1 MIKVGIYGPD
11 DVDSPLRKQLLRL
24 LLRHPDVDLHRVSSA
39 TGTGV
44 PLARLHP
51 VYTGDTELALERGLD
66 TEDLD
71 VLFVIDEENFTQEIV
86 DAVKEKDLAVIV
98 LGEANNLR
106 LNLPEGMVYGF
117 AEYNRKALVRGARMA
132 VSPSPVALLIE
143 TALFPLAKNWML
155 QGDIQAEVRAPYHPE
170 GEVDEA
176 LKVLGEIQK
185 DLNADISLR
194 NSGHV
199 PYERMDLTLRL
210 PLSHTVSEI
219 RNIYEQAYEDHS
231 FVHVVDGNEG
241 IDEDLRGSNKCL
253 MQIFRQGD
261 SLVIN
266 ASADL
271 QTRSRAGNAV
281 HLMNLIFGLYERTG
295 LSI

>member
-11 DVDSPLRKQLLRL
+11 EVDSPLRKQLLRL

-39 TGTGV
+39 TGNGT

-66 TEDLD
+66 TDGLD
-71 VLFVIDEENFTQEIV
+71 VLFVIDEENFTEEIKE
-86 DAVKEKDLAVIV
+86 AIREKDLAVIV
-98 LGEANNLR
+98 LGEAQNLR
-106 LNLPEGMVYGF
+106 INLPEGMVYGF
-117 AEYNRKALVRGARMA
+117 AEYNRKALVRGARVT

-143 TALFPLAKNWML
+143 TALFPLAKNWL
-155 QGDIQAEVRAPYHPE
+155 LKGEIQAELRAPYHAE
-170 GEVDEA
+170 GETEEA
-176 LKVLGEIQK
+176 IKILGEIQK
-185 DLNADISLR
+185 DLKANISLR

-199 PYERMDLTLRL
+199 PYERMDLTMRL
-210 PLSHTVSEI
+210 PLTHTVSEV
-219 RNIYEQAYEDHS
+219 RNIYDQAYEDHS